1 MYGYGRGGV
10 YMRAA
15 WMSKQRVN
23 VNMRM
28 DMRVGMDVR
37 VLQGYGCVC
46 GTLKPT
52 LMAAV
57 REPTWM
63 AA

>member
-1 MYGYGRGGV
+1 
-10 YMRAA
+10 
-15 WMSKQRVN
+15 
-23 VNMRM
+23 
-28 DMRVGMDVR
+28 MRVGVDVR